1 MTKNPACVFM
11 TDYIRELQG
20 NKCPTS
26 KFSVISLRG
35 SHKKKCSDKILLDKI
50 MSCLFQ
56 KKKKISKTSNSS
68 FSGLHVI
75 FLF

>member
-35 SHKKKCSDKILLDKI
+35 SHKKNVPTK
-50 MSCLFQ
+50 SCWTKL
-56 KKKKISKTSNSS
+56 
-68 FSGLHVI
+68 
-75 FLF
+75 